1 GPSQN
6 GVIVEF
12 SNSQAAVEG
21 RSLTLKCSTNS
32 DVKPNVDFT
41 WKFSDGTEVI
51 GSRGDK
57 QGSSGSTW
65 SQTLTLTPSKADN
78 RQIVKCTVKNTATQ
92 AESTGQKNLEV
103 KYPPSD
109 APVISG
115 PVFPVFEGDVI
126 TLHCSTTGGN
136 PKPTLTWSCPGGS
149 TSCSNTDSGET
160 RTCTISFTANRTQ
173 NNVDCVCTPSWQYG
187 GYTESKSRKMI
198 IHYAPDTP
206 SLSSVPSQPWL
217 EHRSASLHCS
227 LTDQGN
233 PVATFYWI
241 RNNNGVEHSGFNY
254 MLTPSKEDNGDQY
267 KCTAGNLFTDRHG
280 QSRPESNTVQLN
292 VYYSPRI
299 QITLSTHDSRKEGD
313 DLTLTCTADS
323 NPSPSSLTWMFGGQT
338 VGHDGS
344 LRLTNLSREEHGQ
357 YTCEARVSAGRYG
370 NLVNSSDVQVVVN
383 YAPSVTFLS
392 LNSTESNLSSIIC
405 SSDGRPGNMNFK
417 PFSHYWNSVNIRN
430 VTGRSVGNN
439 QYILTFNRATY
450 EDSGTYYC
458 TVDNGIP
465 DRSGTKQQRATS
477 EVFISGTP
485 KITKETKVDDILGVE
500 VNKSAILQKTVFS
513 KPNYTDI
520 YWTKSGNNANYN
532 LTTIKAE
539 TITLDIHKKTVEDS
553 GYRISLNISRF
564 RQEDIGTYT
573 LTVCNGVGCSQ
584 FSVNLTAAGPPF
596 PPKEF
601 KQEGESTS
609 DTVRL
614 SWLPNYPGGN
624 FKQRFKL
631 EYKLQSESEWKT
643 GWTSEQFTD
652 LPQNKKVFSNIT
664 NLKANQV
671 YDLRLS
677 AENKRPKGNV
687 SEFVT
692 LKVTTK

>member
-1 GPSQN
+1 
-6 GVIVEF
+6 
-12 SNSQAAVEG
+12 
-21 RSLTLKCSTNS
+21 
-32 DVKPNVDFT
+32 
-41 WKFSDGTEVI
+41 
-51 GSRGDK
+51 
-57 QGSSGSTW
+57 
-65 SQTLTLTPSKADN
+65 
-78 RQIVKCTVKNTATQ
+78 
-92 AESTGQKNLEV
+92 
-103 KYPPSD
+103 
-109 APVISG
+109 
-115 PVFPVFEGDVI
+115 
-126 TLHCSTTGGN
+126 
-136 PKPTLTWSCPGGS
+136 
-149 TSCSNTDSGET
+149 
-160 RTCTISFTANRTQ
+160 
-173 NNVDCVCTPSWQYG
+173 
-187 GYTESKSRKMI
+187 
-198 IHYAPDTP
+198 
-206 SLSSVPSQPWL
+206 
-217 EHRSASLHCS
+217 
-227 LTDQGN
+227 
-233 PVATFYWI
+233 
-241 RNNNGVEHSGFNY
+241 
-254 MLTPSKEDNGDQY
+254 
-267 KCTAGNLFTDRHG
+267 
-280 QSRPESNTVQLN
+280 
-292 VYYSPRI
+292 SPRI

-313 DLTLTCTADS
+313 DLTLTCTTDS
-323 NPSPSSLTWMFGGQT
+323 NPSPSNLTWMFGGQT
-338 VGHDGS
+338 KGDDGS

-370 NLVNSSDVQVVVN
+370 NLVNSSDFQVVVN

-392 LNSTESNLSSIIC
+392 LNSTENNSSSIIC
-405 SSDGRPGNMNFK
+405 SADGRPGNMNFR

-439 QYILTFNRATY
+439 QYTLTFNRATY
-450 EDSGTYYC
+450 EDSGMYYC
-458 TVDNGIP
+458 TVDNGVP
-465 DRSGTKQQRATS
+465 DRSGTKQQTANS

-520 YWTKSGNNANYN
+520 YWTKSGNRTNYN
-532 LTTIKAE
+532 WTAIKAE

-573 LTVCNGVGCSQ
+573 LNVCNGVGCSQ

-601 KQEGESTS
+601 IQEGESTS
-609 DTVRL
+609 DTVSL

-624 FKQRFKL
+624 FKQRFIL

-643 GWTSEQFTD
+643 GWTNEQFTD

-677 AENKRPKGNV
+677 AENKRPKDNV

-692 LKVTTK
+692 LKVTTKGLDEPGIPSALIGSIAGGSVGSVVICVIVIGVVLFRRGTFSGLLGKK

>member
-1 GPSQN
+1 TLIPVTTNDGSMCTSPQRKTFAVLTMNNKTGKGRVRVTVQLVHPSFENGVRNIQIGYAVFPVQVTMVTFLNTSSQNEKIGTSEGSITLICVTSPSNPAASISWYKNGQQINSGVTNTTEQKPDGLTVTTSSLSLTVYRSDDGYAVYCTAGIPGQTTPVISNTGILDVWYGPSQN

-32 DVKPNVDFT
+32 AIKPNVDFT
-41 WKFSDGTEVI
+41 WQFSDGTEVI

-57 QGSSGSTW
+57 QGSSGNTW
-65 SQTLTLTPSKADN
+65 SQTLTLTPSKAEN

-92 AESTGQKNLEV
+92 TESTGQKDLEV
-103 KYPPSD
+103 KYPPSE
-109 APVISG
+109 APAISG
-115 PVFPVFEGDVI
+115 TGFPVFEGDVI

-160 RTCTISFTANRTQ
+160 RTCTISFTANRRQ

-217 EHRSASLHCS
+217 EQRSASLNCS

-241 RNNNGVEHSGFNY
+241 RNNNGIEHTGFNY
-254 MLTPSKEDNGDQY
+254 MFTPSKEDNRDEY
-267 KCTAGNLFTDRHG
+267 KCTAGNLFTERIG
-280 QSRPESNTVQLN
+280 QSRPESRPVQLN

-338 VGHDGS
+338 KGDDGS

-370 NLVNSSDVQVVVN
+370 NLVNSSDFQVVVN

-392 LNSTESNLSSIIC
+392 LNSTENNSSSIIC
-405 SSDGRPGNMNFK
+405 SADGRPGNMNFR

-430 VTGRSVGNN
+430 VAGRSVGNN
-439 QYILTFNRATY
+439 QYVLTFNRATY
-450 EDSGTYYC
+450 EDSGMYYC
-458 TVDNGIP
+458 TVDNGVP
-465 DRSGTKQQRATS
+465 DRSGTKQQTASS
-477 EVFISGTP
+477 EVFIS
-485 KITKETKVDDILGVE
+485 
-500 VNKSAILQKTVFS
+500 
-513 KPNYTDI
+513 
-520 YWTKSGNNANYN
+520 
-532 LTTIKAE
+532 
-539 TITLDIHKKTVEDS
+539 
-553 GYRISLNISRF
+553 
-564 RQEDIGTYT
+564 
-573 LTVCNGVGCSQ
+573 
-584 FSVNLTAAGPPF
+584 
-596 PPKEF
+596 
-601 KQEGESTS
+601 
-609 DTVRL
+609 
-614 SWLPNYPGGN
+614 
-624 FKQRFKL
+624 
-631 EYKLQSESEWKT
+631 
-643 GWTSEQFTD
+643 
-652 LPQNKKVFSNIT
+652 
-664 NLKANQV
+664 
-671 YDLRLS
+671 
-677 AENKRPKGNV
+677 
-687 SEFVT
+687 
-692 LKVTTK
+692 